1 MKNKLFTLLALLL
14 VFSFTNAFAQCVIP
28 ITDGQPYTEDFD
40 SGTMECW
47 TVEATGAGTWSVMTG
62 TVTNVAA
69 TLLREGRAELD
80 LSGVAQGVYTAR
92 VSGKDGVAIVKL
104 VKE

>member
-1 MKNKLFTLLALLL
+1 MKNKHFTLLAILL
-14 VFSFTNAFAQCVIP
+14 SCAIGSFAQCVIP

-40 SGTMECW
+40 SGAMECW

-80 LSGVAQGVYTAR
+80 LSGIAQGVYTAR